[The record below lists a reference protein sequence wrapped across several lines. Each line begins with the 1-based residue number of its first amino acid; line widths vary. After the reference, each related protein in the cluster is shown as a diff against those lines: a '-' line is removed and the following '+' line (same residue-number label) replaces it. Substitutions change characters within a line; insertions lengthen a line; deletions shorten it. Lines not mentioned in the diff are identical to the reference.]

1 MDDLKIVIIDD
12 DIWMQR
18 ILSKTLQNLGFTVY
32 IATNGFEGVSLA
44 VEHRPVL
51 IISDILMPEL
61 SGHLTL
67 RMLKTIKATKH
78 IPVVMVTAV
87 SDKENLG
94 LAVKAGAVGFIR
106 KPFTRNTILEKLR
119 DVLGT
124 DLLNNLSVRIHFEAD
139 REVMP
144 SITEPERVDLPEAA
158 DSEQWKSDHLPSIPQ
173 EQLTKRYQDDDKR
186 NLDAVKEMLL
196 KTKKSASGT
205 SSSASNESA

>member
-1 MDDLKIVIIDD
+1 MDDLKIIIIDD

-18 ILSKTLQNLGFTVY
+18 ILSKTLQNLGFTIY
-32 IATNGFEGVSLA
+32 IAANGFDGVALA

-67 RMLKTIKATKH
+67 RMLKTIKTTKH

-119 DVLGT
+119 DVLGNEI
-124 DLLNNLSVRIHFEAD
+124 LNKLSVRINFEGD
-139 REVMP
+139 REGLSAAP
-144 SITEPERVDLPEAA
+144 ETEKPELPEAI
-158 DSEQWKSDHLPSIPQ
+158 DSEQWKNDHLPSIPQ

-196 KTKKSASGT
+196 KTKKNTGAASGT
-205 SSSASNESA
+205 PGEPN

>member
-1 MDDLKIVIIDD
+1 MEDLKIIIIDD

-18 ILSKTLQNLGFTVY
+18 ILSKTLQNFGFITY
-32 IATNGFEGVSLA
+32 IASNGFEGVALA

-61 SGHLTL
+61 SGHMTL

-119 DVLGT
+119 DVLGIE
-124 DLLNNLSVRIHFEAD
+124 LLNSVSTRISLEGD
-139 REVMP
+139 RTGLASPAEMTSP
-144 SITEPERVDLPEAA
+144 AIYEEMDE
-158 DSEQWKSDHLPSIPQ
+158 EQWKSDHLPAISQ
-173 EQLTKRYQDDDKR
+173 DQLSKRYQDDERR
-186 NLDAVKEMLL
+186 NLSAVKEMLL
-196 KTKKSASGT
+196 KTKRKIT
-205 SSSASNESA
+205 SRGSSENE

>member
-1 MDDLKIVIIDD
+1 MEDLKVVIIDD

-18 ILSKTLQNLGFTVY
+18 ILSKTLQNLGFACY
-32 IATNGFEGVSLA
+32 IAANGFEGVALA

-51 IISDILMPEL
+51 IISDILMPEF

-67 RMLKTIKATKH
+67 KMLKTIKSTKH

-119 DVLGT
+119 DVLGV
-124 DLLNNLSVRIHFEAD
+124 DLMNNVSVRSHLETD
-139 REVMP
+139 RETLPAPDNINEQSEV
-144 SITEPERVDLPEAA
+144 TEDI
-158 DSEQWKSDHLPSIPQ
+158 EQWKADHLPTVPQ
-173 EQLTKRYQDDDKR
+173 DQLSKRYQDDDKR
-186 NLDAVKEMLL
+186 NLDAVKALLL
-196 KTKKSASGT
+196 KTKKNPGANG
-205 SSSASNESA
+205 AAQP